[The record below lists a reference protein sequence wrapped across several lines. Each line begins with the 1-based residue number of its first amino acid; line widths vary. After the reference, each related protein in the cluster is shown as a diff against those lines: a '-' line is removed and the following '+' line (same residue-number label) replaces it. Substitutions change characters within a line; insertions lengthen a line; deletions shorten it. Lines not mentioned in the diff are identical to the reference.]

1 MDGVKN
7 DLCNNIKLAIINSI
21 MNMNNAEIMELIET
35 YIRSFELKETKADEE
50 EEVGGDNN

>member
-1 MDGVKN
+1 MDGAKN

-50 EEVGGDNN
+50 EEVGSDNN